1 MTIFLKNKHT
11 LKIDDFELKC
21 SIGKNGITKDKIEG
35 DKKTPKGIFELG
47 PLFYRNDKIEKPQT
61 KLENF
66 VIKKNMGW
74 CDDVKSKKNY
84 NKLIDIKKKLH
95 HEKLYRK
102 DNKYDY
108 LIVLDYNLKKP
119 VNGKGSAIFL
129 HLTKNYKP
137 TAGCIAINQNDF
149 EILLKLIKKN
159 TFIKI

>member
-1 MTIFLKNKHT
+1 MVIKLKNKHI
-11 LKIDDFELKC
+11 LEVDEFQFRC
-21 SIGKNGITKDKIEG
+21 CIGKKGTTNRKVEG
-35 DKKTPKGIFELG
+35 DLCTPKGTFKLKEIF
-47 PLFYRNDKIEKPQT
+47 FRNDRVRPLHIKIKNR
-61 KLENF
+61 K
-66 VIKKNMGW
+66 ISKNMGW
-74 CDDVKSKKNY
+74 CDDIKSTKY
-84 NKLIDIKKKLH
+84 NKLINTREKYK

-119 VNGKGSAIFL
+119 INGKGSAIFI

-149 EILLKLIKKN
+149 EILIKLIKKN

>member
-1 MTIFLKNKHT
+1 MVIKLKNKHI
-11 LKIDDFELKC
+11 LEVDEFQFRC
-21 SIGKNGITKDKIEG
+21 CIGRKGITNNKVEG
-35 DKKTPKGIFELG
+35 DLCTPKGKFKLKEIFFRHDRVK
-47 PLFYRNDKIEKPQT
+47 LFNSKIKIR
-61 KLENF
+61 K
-66 VIKKNMGW
+66 ISKYMGW
-74 CDDVKSKKNY
+74 CDDIKSTKY
-84 NKLIDIKKKLH
+84 NKLINIREKYK